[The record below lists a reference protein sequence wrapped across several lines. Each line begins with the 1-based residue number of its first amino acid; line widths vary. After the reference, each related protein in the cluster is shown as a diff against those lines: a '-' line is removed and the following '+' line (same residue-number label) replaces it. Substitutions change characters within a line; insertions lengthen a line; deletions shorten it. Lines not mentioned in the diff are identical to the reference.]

1 MGADEPGPEA
11 APLFGAW
18 RTWYLLVLGALA
30 ATIAGL
36 AILTAVLS

>member
-1 MGADEPGPEA
+1 MGADDQGADA

-36 AILTAVLS
+36 AVLTAVLS